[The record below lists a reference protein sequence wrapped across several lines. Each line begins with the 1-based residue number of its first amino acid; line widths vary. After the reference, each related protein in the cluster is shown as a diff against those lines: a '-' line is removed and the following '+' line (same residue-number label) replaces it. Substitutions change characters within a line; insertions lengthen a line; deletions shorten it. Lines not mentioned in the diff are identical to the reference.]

1 MLPTKYLIWIGIL
14 LVILLAWIAF
24 GYFSVRNIEQPQYSV
39 LKQAEGY
46 EIREYAPYLI
56 AETIRP
62 EGFDDALNSGFMVVA
77 DYIFGNNTAKEP
89 IAMTTPVTSGTSE
102 PIAMTAP
109 VISERSEPIAMTA
122 PVVSGEE
129 ESNRTVAFVMPSK
142 YTLDT
147 LPKPNDSRV
156 KIREVPKRKVA
167 VLRFSGWYTSKTIA
181 QKEQQLRGLLERDG
195 LKYRSLSF
203 AGYNPPWTPPF
214 MTRNEIWAELVE

>member
-1 MLPTKYLIWIGIL
+1 MLSTKSLIWIGIL
-14 LVILLAWIAF
+14 LVLFLAWVAF

-39 LKQAEGY
+39 IKQADGY
-46 EIREYAPYLI
+46 EIREYAPYI
-56 AETIRP
+56 VAETMRQ

-89 IAMTTPVTSGTSE
+89 IAMTTPVTTETSE

-109 VISERSEPIAMTA
+109 VISERAEPIAMTA
-122 PVVSGEE
+122 PVVSGEDDG
-129 ESNRTVAFVMPSK
+129 NRTVAFVMPSK
-142 YTLDT
+142 YSMDT

-156 KIREVPKRKVA
+156 KIREVPARKVA
-167 VLRFSGWYTSKTIA
+167 VLRFSGWYGAQKIA
-181 QKEQQLRGLLERDG
+181 QKEQQLRELLERDG
-195 LKYRSLSF
+195 LKYRTLSF